1 MKYMLFGMKDKIDK
15 PNIWQQEG
23 FMSSDCGEDNDDK
36 EQAAAEKKEEDE
48 EYEEDFEYYDEEA
61 EEEEE
66 EEKGLDPS
74 KMIND
79 EKVSKEEKEMMGQ
92 MSEIEKKIV
101 MQAEA

>member
-1 MKYMLFGMKDKIDK
+1 
-15 PNIWQQEG
+15 
-23 FMSSDCGEDNDDK
+23 MSSDCGEDNDDK

-66 EEKGLDPS
+66 EKGLDPS
-74 KMIND
+74 KMISD
-79 EKVSKEEKEMMGQ
+79 EKVSKEEREMMGQ

-101 MQAEA
+101 M

>member
-1 MKYMLFGMKDKIDK
+1 
-15 PNIWQQEG
+15 
-23 FMSSDCGEDNDDK
+23 MSSDCGEDNDDK

-66 EEKGLDPS
+66 EKGLDPS
-74 KMIND
+74 KMISD
-79 EKVSKEEKEMMGQ
+79 EKVSKEEREMMGQ

>member
-1 MKYMLFGMKDKIDK
+1 
-15 PNIWQQEG
+15 
-23 FMSSDCGEDNDDK
+23 MSSDCGEDNDDK
-36 EQAAAEKKEEDE
+36 EQAAAQKKEEEDE

-74 KMIND
+74 KMISE
-79 EKVSKEEKEMMGQ
+79 EKVSKEEREMMGQ

-101 MQAEA
+101 MQAEE